1 MGSLTWHGWQ
11 TSLKNAHGA
20 AGIIYGGNLRKRPKD
35 GEQKETHVP
44 RHTNRPVPP
53 SRKPETDKEG

>member
-1 MGSLTWHGWQ
+1 MTSLTWHGWQ
-11 TSLKNAHGA
+11 TSLVNAHGTT
-20 AGIIYGGNLRKRPKD
+20 GIIYDCNLRKRSKD
-35 GEQKETHVP
+35 DKQKETHIP